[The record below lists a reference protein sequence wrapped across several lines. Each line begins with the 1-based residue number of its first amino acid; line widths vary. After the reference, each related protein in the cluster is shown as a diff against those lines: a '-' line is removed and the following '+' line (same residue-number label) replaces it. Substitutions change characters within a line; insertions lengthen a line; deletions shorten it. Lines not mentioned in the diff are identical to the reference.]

1 MENKNI
7 NSEYR
12 DNIMHKSDLLK
23 AIASPVRLC
32 ILNKLSETEEMSVT
46 DMQACIEAS
55 QSAISQHVRKLKD
68 LGIVSLRKEG
78 TSSYYSLQDD
88 MVRQIVKIAIDW

>member
-1 MENKNI
+1 MVDQEYKNKIMEK
-7 NSEYR
+7 SE
-12 DNIMHKSDLLK
+12 ILK

-32 ILNKLSETEEMSVT
+32 ILNRLSESEEMCVS
-46 DMQACIEAS
+46 DMQECIEAS

-78 TSSYYSLQDD
+78 TSSFYSLKND
-88 MVRQIVKIAIDW
+88 MVRQIVSTTMNW

>member
-1 MENKNI
+1 MVDQ
-7 NSEYR
+7 EYK
-12 DNIMHKSDLLK
+12 DNIMEKSEILK

-32 ILNKLSETEEMSVT
+32 ILNRLSESEEMRVS
-46 DMQACIEAS
+46 DMQECIEAS

-78 TSSYYSLQDD
+78 TSSFYSLKDE
-88 MVRQIVKIAIDW
+88 MVRQIVTTTMNW

>member
-1 MENKNI
+1 MVDQEYKDTIMEK
-7 NSEYR
+7 SE
-12 DNIMHKSDLLK
+12 ILK

-32 ILNKLSETEEMSVT
+32 ILNRLSESEEMCVS
-46 DMQACIEAS
+46 DMQECIEAS

-78 TSSYYSLQDD
+78 TSSFYSLKNE
-88 MVRQIVKIAIDW
+88 MVRQIVTTTMNWQ

>member
-1 MENKNI
+1 MVDQ
-7 NSEYR
+7 EYK
-12 DNIMHKSDLLK
+12 DNIMEKSEILK

-32 ILNKLSETEEMSVT
+32 ILNRLSESEEMRVS
-46 DMQACIEAS
+46 DMQECIEAS

-78 TSSYYSLQDD
+78 TSSFYSLKDE
-88 MVRQIVKIAIDW
+88 MVRQIVTTTINWK

>member
-1 MENKNI
+1 MVDQEYKDTIMEK
-7 NSEYR
+7 SE
-12 DNIMHKSDLLK
+12 ILK

-32 ILNKLSETEEMSVT
+32 ILNRLSESEEMCVS
-46 DMQACIEAS
+46 DMQECIDAS

-78 TSSYYSLQDD
+78 TSSFYSLKDE
-88 MVRQIVKIAIDW
+88 MVRQIVTTTMNW